1 MLAIARTARRSQAA
15 KRSPVRSVPREN
27 ARPLAAPPIAIE
39 IYDSRRFVCGD
50 QSGRTSAPT
59 RPHAVHTMLGHNDR
73 TGVSS
78 GSQSAFMMALWL
90 HQTDSQ

>member
-1 MLAIARTARRSQAA
+1 MSLSFP
-15 KRSPVRSVPREN
+15 SE
-27 ARPLAAPPIAIE
+27 RP
-39 IYDSRRFVCGD
+39 FVCGD

-59 RPHAVHTMLGHNDR
+59 RPHAVQTILSHNER

-78 GSQSAFMMALWL
+78 GSPSALMSALWL